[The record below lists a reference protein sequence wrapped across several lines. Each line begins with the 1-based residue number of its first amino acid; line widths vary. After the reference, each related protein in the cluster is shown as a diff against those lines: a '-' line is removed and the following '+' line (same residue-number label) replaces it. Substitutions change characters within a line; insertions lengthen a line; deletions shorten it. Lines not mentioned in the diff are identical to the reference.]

1 LKWFV
6 CAAIACSAIACSK
19 PARPWVDRIE
29 VDAFEGGEVIS
40 LSKEQLQAQLVSKLE
55 AAKFNV
61 VSESHKLPADV
72 KPWRFKLAAGLSEP
86 DIEHHTSFLAIA
98 LEVSHTG
105 SDELFALD
113 SRREVKPPAQND
125 IEAMQG
131 AIRDAFDAA
140 LGHAVRESAALIA
153 NDSAT
158 DSVVVEKLKDT
169 DEAVRDAAVRLLV
182 RRHHKAALP
191 ELLSRLKA
199 DDLETLRGVVGLLVE
214 LRAPEAVNPL
224 VEAARRRG
232 PVFEREVVFAI
243 GSIGGDDAEAY
254 LDLVSSGHEDPLVRA
269 SAEQAL
275 SELRARKKKQNPTP
289 GEAP

>member
-1 LKWFV
+1 MKWFV
-6 CAAIACSAIACSK
+6 CAAIACGAIACSK

-40 LSKEQLQAQLVSKLE
+40 LSKEQLQAQVVSKLE

-61 VSESHKLPADV
+61 VSQARQLPAGV

-86 DIEHHTSFLAIA
+86 DIEHHASVLAIA

-105 SDELFALD
+105 SDEPFALD

-158 DSVVVEKLKDT
+158 DSAVVEKLKDP

-191 ELLSRLKA
+191 ELLARLKA

-224 VEAARRRG
+224 VDAARRRG
-232 PVFEREVVFAI
+232 PLFEREIVFAI

-254 LDLVSSGHEDPLVRA
+254 LDLVSSGHEDPLIRA

-275 SELRARKKKQNPTP
+275 SELRARTKKQNPTP